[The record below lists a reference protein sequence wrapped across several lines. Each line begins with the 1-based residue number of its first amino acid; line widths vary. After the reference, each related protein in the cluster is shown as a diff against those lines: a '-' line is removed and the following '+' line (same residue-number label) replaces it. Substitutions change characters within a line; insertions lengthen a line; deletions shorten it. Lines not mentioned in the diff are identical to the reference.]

1 MALQVWLPLNKSFR
15 NCGLDIGVS
24 ATGTTVYSESGSP
37 INGCYNFTASQNM
50 TINGID
56 YSKLSHASVSVW
68 VYQNSLKNTVFFTGP
83 STSHYIFAANNTG
96 TSDIYHSGNVGGTK
110 KLYVDGSSST
120 KKLGAAGAWH
130 HYVVTDIN
138 LSAWTGTTLKFNNY
152 STGYN
157 FTGRVCEIRIYDN
170 VLTDEDVKR
179 LYQKELYHFNAYWKH
194 NTDMVFGDAIH
205 IGRSIN
211 HNPHNVVQSGS
222 SLYFNGSSSYI
233 DFDGFNVSGGSVS
246 VWLNIAAKPTRQQ
259 FVYYDP
265 VAKMTIQFSSDGTLH
280 LGGNGTSQPRY
291 QVTGMTWGKMNH
303 IVGVWNESRNPVT
316 AYINGVK
323 PSTGTTTSWSTA
335 GTVAA
340 IGKRL
345 GLAATSE
352 NPLQGYI
359 NSIRVYTKQLTQ
371 AEVKELYDKGPEE
384 KYKPVPSEYKMLE
397 YIESTGASW
406 FDTGIKFNAETDS
419 FKVTF
424 KGNDTSN
431 NGMILASKSSKYF
444 WLYYYSAGMN
454 IYAYNTA
461 QKSVIGPA
469 RDLNK
474 HTVEFKN
481 KVYYFD
487 GVNKGTLA
495 GTYTD
500 TTNNLW
506 MFAYGSD
513 GGYAFK
519 GRVYGVEISRNGVC
533 RRKFYPVERIS
544 DSKRGMYDTINGV
557 FYPSAT
563 ATNFNAGPEI

>member
-1 MALQVWLPLNKSFR
+1 MALQVWLPLNKSVR
-15 NCGLDIGVS
+15 NCGLDRGVS

-205 IGRSIN
+205 IGHSIN
-211 HNPHNVVQSGS
+211 QNAHNVVQSGS
-222 SLYFNGSSSYI
+222 SMYFNGSSSYI
-233 DFDGFNVSGGSVS
+233 DFPGLNISGGTVS
-246 VWLNIAAKPTRQQ
+246 IWLNVDAMPTDSRI
-259 FVYYDP
+259 VYFDP
-265 VAKMTIQFSSDGTLH
+265 VAKMVVGFLSSSRLCVAANTSKPVYKANSIVPGQWTHIAVSYGVDGLPT
-280 LGGNGTSQPRY
+280 NA
-291 QVTGMTWGKMNH
+291 W
-303 IVGVWNESRNPVT
+303 
-316 AYINGVK
+316 INGVS
-323 PSTGTTTSWSTA
+323 PGTTGSTNWTSTGTM
-335 GTVAA
+335 AA
-340 IGKRL
+340 IGRRL
-345 GLAATSE
+345 NNGTTY
-352 NPLQGYI
+352 NNFKGYI
-359 NSIRVYTKQLTQ
+359 NSINVYTKQLTQ

-519 GRVYGVEISRNGVC
+519 GRVYDVEISRNGVC

-563 ATNFNAGPEI
+563 STNFAAGPEI